1 MSQSS
6 IFTHVSMISW
16 VEPELVKMK
25 IEYLDQGQKCT
36 LLLKFEPNFLILIKE
51 NPCLTSPKDP
61 APSLEMTWKHWLKYR
76 SLLCSL

>member
-1 MSQSS
+1 MYAVAQ
-6 IFTHVSMISW
+6 IRTK
-16 VEPELVKMK
+16 L
-25 IEYLDQGQKCT
+25 
-36 LLLKFEPNFLILIKE
+36 LILIKE